1 MLGVIDIVGV
11 KLGVILTLGVTE
23 NDGVVLGVLLGV
35 KEAGTEETVMLGVLD
50 GLTVG
55 VKKGV
60 IEIVGLGVGL
70 GNID

>member
-1 MLGVIDIVGV
+1 MLGVT
-11 KLGVILTLGVTE
+11 LGVILTLGVTE

-35 KEAGTEETVMLGVLD
+35 KEGGAEETVMLGVVD

-55 VKKGV
+55 VKNGV
-60 IEIVGLGVGL
+60 IEIVGVGVGL